1 MLDSF
6 SIGDVLENR
15 SAGEPFLIA
24 APASIAKPDQQTTE
38 GS

>member
-6 SIGDVLENR
+6 GIGDVLENR
-15 SAGEPFLIA
+15 SAGESFLIA
-24 APASIAKPDQQTTE
+24 VPASVAQPDQQTTE